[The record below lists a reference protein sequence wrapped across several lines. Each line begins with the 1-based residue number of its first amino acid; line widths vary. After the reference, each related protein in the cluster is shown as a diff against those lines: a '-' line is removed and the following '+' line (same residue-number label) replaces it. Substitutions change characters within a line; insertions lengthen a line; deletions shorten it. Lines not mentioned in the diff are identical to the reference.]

1 DGVLVE
7 EVDPSTGRNRYGG
20 TAETRRRQVD
30 WRLGRPP
37 AATATTGNERERDE
51 DHCNPHGFSLAQ
63 APPPA
68 DVQMVTTPI
77 LFPVSLFF
85 FAAVLVQLVR
95 PGGTSQRA
103 TEDAVEPECD
113 SRPSD
118 HQRGE
123 DEQVDQP
130 VLAEQ
135 IAALKHGAAREVVL
149 RDHDE
154 REHCGNR
161 REESQDE

>member
-1 DGVLVE
+1 MIDAVLVE

-85 FAAVLVQLVR
+85 F
-95 PGGTSQRA
+95 
-103 TEDAVEPECD
+103 CC
-113 SRPSD
+113 RPS
-118 HQRGE
+118 
-123 DEQVDQP
+123 P
-130 VLAEQ
+130 
-135 IAALKHGAAREVVL
+135 ARQAL
-149 RDHDE
+149 RDLGGAGE
-154 REHCGNR
+154 AWR
-161 REESQDE
+161 RVEDPGARAEVRQVLDHYVSYLMGRRPRLLPYLGS